1 MRLESLQ
8 VRNFRNYEDLN
19 LPFHKRL
26 TFLTGQNAAGKTNLL
41 EAAAMLSL
49 GKSFRGSEDHDL
61 IREGTAGYHV
71 SGKFLRG
78 GQRNQIEINVDVS
91 SGSLKRRI
99 RLNEKVV
106 SGRGAIIG
114 QLLCVV
120 FSPADLTIVEGAP
133 AERRRFIDSTL
144 ASMDSGYLENLVYY
158 QKALKQRNTLLKRIR
173 ERKAAIGDLGIWDTR
188 LCDYAARL
196 WEARGRFIEDFSVS
210 FAGALEQ
217 ISGSRDSI
225 EIKVGNAHMSDLAG
239 SMARHRDRDLRVGFT
254 SCGPHRDMIQLQR
267 NGKDIMQFGSQG
279 QKRTAALALRIGQF
293 DYLKRR
299 TGYTPVLL
307 IDDVIRELDAG
318 RRSAFVELLEKS
330 GQAIFTT
337 PDLDGMEGP
346 FKELLSVSTILRV
359 EPGGRISD
367 QSGTSG

>member
-1 MRLESLQ
+1 VRLESLQ
-8 VRNFRNYEDLN
+8 VRNFRNYEELG
-19 LPFHKRL
+19 LSFEKRL

-41 EAAAMLSL
+41 EAIAMLSL
-49 GKSFRGSEDHDL
+49 GKSFRGSEDFDL
-61 IREGTAGYHV
+61 IKDGTTGYSV

-78 GQRNQIEINVDVS
+78 GGRNQIEINVDAS
-91 SGSLKRRI
+91 SGVLKRRI

-106 SGRGAIIG
+106 SGRGGIIG
-114 QLLCVV
+114 QLLCVI

-144 ASMDSGYLENLVYY
+144 SSMDSGYLDNLVYY

-173 ERKAAIGDLGIWDTR
+173 ERKAAMADLTVWESR
-188 LCDYAARL
+188 LCEYAARL

-210 FAGALEQ
+210 FAGSLEQ
-217 ISGSRDSI
+217 ISGARDAI
-225 EIKVGNAHMSDLAG
+225 EIRVSNPHMNDLAG
-239 SMARHRDRDLRVGFT
+239 SIARHRERDVRVGFT

-267 NGKDIMQFGSQG
+267 RGKDIMQFGSQG

-293 DYLKRR
+293 DYLKRT

-307 IDDVIRELDAG
+307 IDDVIRELDAS
-318 RRSAFVELLEKS
+318 RRSAFVALLEKS

-337 PDLDGMEGP
+337 PDLDGIEGP
-346 FKELLSVSTILRV
+346 FQDLLKTSTILRV
-359 EPGGRISD
+359 ENGGKVREQDGSPG
-367 QSGTSG
+367 